1 MNSIVAPS
9 VLSCDFANIQQES
22 NMLNESEA
30 DWFHLD
36 VMDGVFVPNISFGLP
51 IIKAFRGCTN
61 KTLDV
66 HAMIANPDDYVDD
79 FKAVGTDILTVHFE
93 ACKHLHRTIN
103 AIKAAG
109 MKAGVAL
116 NPHTPVAMLE
126 SIIHDIDLVLI
137 MSVNPGFG
145 GQSFIKSTYYK
156 VKLATDLI
164 KEKNADVII
173 EVDGG
178 VNTQNAPKLRAA
190 GAHALV
196 AGSAVFKSEN
206 PQQTIKELKG
216 VS

>member
-1 MNSIVAPS
+1 
-9 VLSCDFANIQQES
+9 
-22 NMLNESEA
+22 
-30 DWFHLD
+30 
-36 VMDGVFVPNISFGLP
+36 
-51 IIKAFRGCTN
+51 
-61 KTLDV
+61 
-66 HAMIANPDDYVDD
+66 
-79 FKAVGTDILTVHFE
+79 
-93 ACKHLHRTIN
+93 
-103 AIKAAG
+103 

>member
-1 MNSIVAPS
+1 MHTCKVSAASNKGS
-9 VLSCDFANIQQES
+9 LSSCISLQNANGS
-22 NMLNESEA
+22 P
-30 DWFHLD
+30 F
-36 VMDGVFVPNISFGLP
+36 
-51 IIKAFRGCTN
+51 II
-61 KTLDV
+61 
-66 HAMIANPDDYVDD
+66 
-79 FKAVGTDILTVHFE
+79 
-93 ACKHLHRTIN
+93 TIN
-103 AIKAAG
+103 AFKAAG
-109 MKAGVAL
+109 MEAGVAL